1 MPEGPD
7 LKQYLDAGVEFTQL
21 RRSQAQKIVRD
32 LVKNGQ
38 LAQEKTQSYVDELL
52 ERSRKR
58 TEALVETVRAEV
70 RGQFETLG
78 IATKEDLERLE
89 RKLARAARAS
99 TTKKA
104 SEKEPAQSAGDAGKV
119 TGGSATKKAAGK

>member
-58 TEALVETVRAEV
+58 TDALVEAVRAEV

-78 IATKEDLERLE
+78 IATKDDLERLE
-89 RKLARAARAS
+89 RKLARANRAS
-99 TTKKA
+99 ATKKA
-104 SEKEPAQSAGDAGKV
+104 SEKAPAKNAADTAKATGSSAN
-119 TGGSATKKAAGK
+119 KKAVGK

>member
-38 LAQEKTQSYVDELL
+38 LAQEKAQSYVDELL

-58 TEALVETVRAEV
+58 TDALVEAVRAEV

-78 IATKEDLERLE
+78 IATKDDLERLE
-89 RKLARAARAS
+89 RKLARANRAS
-99 TTKKA
+99 ATKKA
-104 SEKEPAQSAGDAGKV
+104 SEKGAADTAKV
-119 TGGSATKKAAGK
+119 TDGSATKKAVGK

>member
-58 TEALVETVRAEV
+58 TEALVEAVRAEV

-78 IATKEDLERLE
+78 IATKDDLERLE
-89 RKLARAARAS
+89 RKLARASRAS

-104 SEKEPAQSAGDAGKV
+104 SEKAAAQGAGDAGKV
-119 TGGSATKKAAGK
+119 TGGSATKKAVGK